1 MRARFDVASWRAAFW
16 TVGALRDVRRG
27 LVENRVADVRVSQ
40 PPPLPARAI
49 AGVEGVLSRRPNT
62 CLMRALVLQSWYRGQ
77 GDPRDVVI
85 GVTAPRA
92 GFRAH
97 AWIEGEAPC
106 HEENF
111 VELTRWGSVAP
122 ESR

>member
-1 MRARFDVASWRAAFW
+1 VRGRFDLASWRAALW
-16 TVGALRDVRRG
+16 TFGALRDVRRELG
-27 LVENRVADVRVSQ
+27 ESRAADVRVS
-40 PPPLPARAI
+40 PPPHLPARAI

-97 AWIEGEAPC
+97 AWIDGEAPC

-111 VELTRWGSVAP
+111 VELTRLGSVAP
-122 ESR
+122 EGR